1 MSSSRNRKIGTTNGF
16 AVSVTS
22 DPQSLV
28 VRSFGHDLAQ
38 PDCDFV
44 GEQPTLG
51 RQSDGVFRDNNERV
65 KKIDIGI

>member
-1 MSSSRNRKIGTTNGF
+1 
-16 AVSVTS
+16 
-22 DPQSLV
+22 
-28 VRSFGHDLAQ
+28 VRSFGHDLSQ

-44 GEQPTLG
+44 GEQATLG

>member
-1 MSSSRNRKIGTTNGF
+1 MSISRNSQIRATNGF
-16 AVSVTS
+16 AVSVTGNA
-22 DPQSLV
+22 QSLI
-28 VRSFGHDLAQ
+28 VRWFGHDLAQ

-44 GEQPTLG
+44 GEQATLG